1 MYRSFYTLRTGF
13 NSAVRALKL
22 VIDRH
27 VSSKMHIS
35 KYIGFSTAGLLGTS
49 MSLVSFFGKII
60 TIIINVDFT

>member
-1 MYRSFYTLRTGF
+1 
-13 NSAVRALKL
+13 
-22 VIDRH
+22 
-27 VSSKMHIS
+27 MHIS